1 MGIGLKMMNHMLA
14 QPLAAVWDAHKYWAS
29 FSIKPPR
36 QNSWVDFGCGA
47 VSCFPETLCGG
58 RGGKFFD
65 GEKPSTGSSSLFD
78 VNREE
83 EPVLANSFHP

>member
-1 MGIGLKMMNHMLA
+1 M
-14 QPLAAVWDAHKYWAS
+14 
-29 FSIKPPR
+29 PPR

>member
-1 MGIGLKMMNHMLA
+1 MNYGLWAMGYGL
-14 QPLAAVWDAHKYWAS
+14 WAMGFDHWTLDIDHS
-29 FSIKPPR
+29 PPR